1 VATSNLV
8 EVRNV
13 TFSYDQRQ
21 VLKDINLVV
30 PKG

>member
-1 VATSNLV
+1 MSNLV

-30 PKG
+30 PRAR